1 LSYEDNQQEDEQP
14 AELPASV
21 VFMEMMR
28 QAAADLQRGSAPAE
42 TLPGQ
47 PDAADALAGIGSPH
61 GPSGLTDEEIRH
73 AAAMEAQRVRRIQR
87 RKTRRRRRTVGMLA
101 GLVRA
106 FLVVFVSGGLIAT
119 ILSWWT
125 SPQSFPVALRIEL
138 GQINPTSV
146 PVVAPTLVP
155 TPNYARRIGIIAGHN
170 GPENDPGAVCVDEN
184 GVEFL
189 TEAEINY
196 SVAYLIWQDLFDRGY
211 NVELLDEWDPRLEG
225 YQADALVSIHANSC
239 SSEYLDLEGNPVS
252 GFLVGHAEARPP
264 QGPDALLVEC
274 IAAHYSQETQL
285 DRRYDLPLDMAD
297 YHAFREISLTT
308 PGAIIEIGFM
318 FGDRELIT
326 GRADRV
332 SKGIIDGILCYLNDG
347 DDPLLY
353 VTPTPELPDAFATD
367 TPTPA
372 GDDA

>member
-1 LSYEDNQQEDEQP
+1 LSYEDNPPEDEQP

-28 QAAADLQRGSAPAE
+28 QAAADLQGDSAPAGS
-42 TLPGQ
+42 LPGQ
-47 PDAADALAGIGSPH
+47 PDAADSSDENGSP
-61 GPSGLTDEEIRH
+61 PVPAGLSDEEIRH
-73 AAAMEAQRVRRIQR
+73 AAAMEAQRIRRVQR
-87 RKTRRRRRTVGMLA
+87 RKTRRRRRTVGTLA
-101 GLVRA
+101 GLLRA
-106 FLVVFVSGGLIAT
+106 FLVVFISGGLIAT

-138 GQINPTSV
+138 GQINPTNA
-146 PVVAPTLVP
+146 PLVAPTQVP
-155 TPNYARRIGIIAGHN
+155 TPNYVRRIGIISGHS
-170 GPENDPGAVCVDEN
+170 GPEDDPGAVCVDEN
-184 GVEFL
+184 GIEFL
-189 TEAEINY
+189 TESSINY
-196 SVAYLIWQDLFDRGY
+196 TVAYLIWQELRDRGY
-211 NVELLDEWDPRLEG
+211 DVVLLDEWDPRLEG
-225 YQADALVSIHANSC
+225 FEADALVSVHANSC
-239 SSEYLDLEGNPVS
+239 ADYGEPVS
-252 GFLVGHAEARPP
+252 GFLVGQAEARPP

-274 IAAHYSQETQL
+274 IAAHYHQETQL

-318 FGDRELIT
+318 LGDRELIT
-326 GRADRV
+326 GRADLV
-332 SKGIIDGILCYLNDG
+332 SKGIIDGILCFLNKG

-372 GDDA
+372 DDGA